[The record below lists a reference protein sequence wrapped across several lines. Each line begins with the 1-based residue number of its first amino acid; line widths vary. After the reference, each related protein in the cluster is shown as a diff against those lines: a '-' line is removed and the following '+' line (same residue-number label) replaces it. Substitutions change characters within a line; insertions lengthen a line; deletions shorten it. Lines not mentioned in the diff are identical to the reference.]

1 MNALKR
7 ARQQGFTMM
16 EVIIALVIFAMISM
30 MAWQILNGSM
40 SNSAVSD
47 AQSARFNQLQ
57 MTYSR
62 LERDFSQAMPRA
74 PVGSSAAF
82 QLRDGILVLTTQDSV
97 ASLGNPQSADL
108 IRVSWWLKDNQVY
121 RGIASVLDGASVTDW
136 TKIPMIDRVK
146 KMDWRFFNTDWQPQW
161 EEAEM
166 IPKGIELTL
175 TLEDDTVWRWVFM
188 TPGNWPK
195 GGTSSIQGTDEND
208 PNAGEQK
215 PDADKPG
222 EAAPTATPPTQGDSS
237 PNAGGAK

>member
-7 ARQQGFTMM
+7 VRQQGFTMM

-121 RGIASVLDGASVTDW
+121 RGIASVLDGASPADW
-136 TKIPMIDRVK
+136 TRIPMIDRVK

-175 TLEDDTVWRWVFM
+175 TLEDDTKWRWVFM

-195 GGTSSIQGTDEND
+195 GGTSSIQGTDENA

-222 EAAPTATPPTQGDSS
+222 ETATPVQGDSS
-237 PNAGGAK
+237 PNAGSAK

>member
-7 ARQQGFTMM
+7 VRQQGFTMM

-74 PVGSSAAF
+74 QVGSSAAF

-121 RGIASVLDGASVTDW
+121 RGIASVLDGASPADW
-136 TKIPMIDRVK
+136 TRIPMIDRVK
-146 KMDWRFFNTDWQPQW
+146 KMDWRFFNTNWQPQW

-175 TLEDDTVWRWVFM
+175 TLEDDTEWRWVFM

-195 GGTSSIQGTDEND
+195 GGTSSIQGTDESDSNV
-208 PNAGEQK
+208 GEQR

-222 EAAPTATPPTQGDSS
+222 EEAAPAQGDSS